1 MKTGVWIVR
10 SEAEE
15 IGRYLA
21 AELEAQCYVPGDTRQ
36 PTNREMFA
44 GRFREHRQWV
54 LVMATGIAVR
64 YLQGLPS
71 DKQVD
76 PGVVV
81 LDEGCRFAI
90 SLLSG
95 HEGGANK
102 LAYRVANLTGAVPV
116 ITTATE
122 TLKPLVIGIGCRRG
136 VSAEQIN
143 SAIECGLARVER
155 SLSEVREI
163 ATLDLKQDEPG
174 LNEWC
179 QKSDIP
185 LRAIAREIVQHRPW
199 VTARSEWVQ
208 QNVGVEGVCEP
219 CALLATF
226 RGQLLLPKTR
236 HEGVAVA
243 IVEEAPS
250 ALKSHVIRID
260 AQVAD

>member
-1 MKTGVWIVR
+1 MRNEKHHYMRDGTPGVWIVR
-10 SEAEE
+10 SEAEA

-21 AELEAQCYVPGDTRQ
+21 AGLEARCYAPANNRQ

-102 LAYRVANLTGAVPV
+102 LAYRSRPQSGENRCCSPGGMIA
-116 ITTATE
+116 
-122 TLKPLVIGIGCRRG
+122 CF
-136 VSAEQIN
+136 
-143 SAIECGLARVER
+143 AI
-155 SLSEVREI
+155 S
-163 ATLDLKQDEPG
+163 
-174 LNEWC
+174 
-179 QKSDIP
+179 
-185 LRAIAREIVQHRPW
+185 
-199 VTARSEWVQ
+199 
-208 QNVGVEGVCEP
+208 
-219 CALLATF
+219 
-226 RGQLLLPKTR
+226 
-236 HEGVAVA
+236 
-243 IVEEAPS
+243 
-250 ALKSHVIRID
+250 SHVCLIPIE
-260 AQVAD
+260 